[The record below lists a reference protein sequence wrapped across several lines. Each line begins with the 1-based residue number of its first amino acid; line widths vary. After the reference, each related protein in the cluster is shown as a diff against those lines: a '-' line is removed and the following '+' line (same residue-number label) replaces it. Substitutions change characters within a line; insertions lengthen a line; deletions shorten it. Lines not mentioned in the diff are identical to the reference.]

1 MKKVKPRLS
10 KDMLKAAGEAFAQR
24 HRGQLL
30 NPNASESS
38 AACQVLEKVPP
49 RREAAV
55 RGSEGM
61 SRVEEQRGGFPAV
74 EIFVPQGSGRGPTQ
88 QRQRR
93 PLSRQ
98 EREMHQAVREVECLP
113 DPAGAEDDREE
124 EQVAA
129 LSASISS
136 PSAAGSLGGSC
147 GETFVVHD
155 CEEVGEGNFVV
166 PGPEEPSQG
175 RDNSGK
181 DLALRVGIG
190 QRIESL
196 HVTLEDKIGEE
207 KFISVYKYLR
217 KIGGD
222 QGDADA
228 ETQARLEGILGTQNI
243 QYAFLIHKLLMLED
257 SLY

>member
-93 PLSRQ
+93 PLR
-98 EREMHQAVREVECLP
+98 M
-113 DPAGAEDDREE
+113 
-124 EQVAA
+124 
-129 LSASISS
+129 
-136 PSAAGSLGGSC
+136 
-147 GETFVVHD
+147 
-155 CEEVGEGNFVV
+155 
-166 PGPEEPSQG
+166 
-175 RDNSGK
+175 
-181 DLALRVGIG
+181 
-190 QRIESL
+190 QR
-196 HVTLEDKIGEE
+196 
-207 KFISVYKYLR
+207 
-217 KIGGD
+217 
-222 QGDADA
+222 
-228 ETQARLEGILGTQNI
+228 
-243 QYAFLIHKLLMLED
+243 
-257 SLY
+257 